1 MAGMTADA
9 LAELVGFDPLG
20 EAFQQNPYPFF
31 EAMRAAS
38 PVWIDPATGL
48 GFVTRHDLV
57 ARMLRDT
64 QTFSSAMGAT
74 PNEPPPAEVADEVA
88 AIKAQGWV
96 RPPTML
102 TVDPPDHTRYRAT
115 VARSFNARVIGALRP
130 EITAIVDDELD
141 RILGQGVVDVNARFS
156 VGVPVRVIVRALN
169 LDSGREADIKQWSDA
184 TTAGIGSRLSN
195 ERAIAAARGTLEMQ
209 RYEHAELVD
218 RQRCPRDNDLLTQLV
233 NAEFPLPDGDN
244 RALTMEELMGIFQQ
258 LLGAGNET
266 TTKLFSQMIRNLAD
280 HPDEWR
286 KLQADP
292 TRAAS
297 IVEEA
302 LRLAAPTQGMF
313 RVVTRDIDVDGVQ
326 LTAGQRIVLSF
337 AAANRDPAVFPDPHA
352 FDPDRANVRDHL
364 AFGLGVHFCIGAP
377 LSRLESIIALERLAA
392 RCAEFRLSADNTF
405 EFLPSYMLRGL
416 RHLWAE
422 FDPVDASVGAGS
434 DAVTGL

>member
-1 MAGMTADA
+1 MSLNVPTG
-9 LAELVGFDPLG
+9 LVGFDPLG
-20 EAFQQNPYPFF
+20 RAFQQNPYPVF
-31 EAMRAAS
+31 EVMRAAA

-64 QTFSSAMGAT
+64 ETFSSAIGAT
-74 PNEPPPAEVADEVA
+74 PNEPPPAEVAEQVA

-141 RILGQGVVDVNARFS
+141 LILGHGMVDVNARFS

-169 LDSGREADIKQWSDA
+169 LDPGREADIKQWSDA

-195 ERAIAAARGTLEMQ
+195 ERAIASAMGTLEMQ

-218 RQRCPRDNDLLTQLV
+218 RQRCPRENDLLTQLV
-233 NAEFPLPDGDN
+233 GAEFPLADGN
-244 RALTMEELMGIFQQ
+244 GSRPLTMEELMGIFQQ

-280 HPDEWR
+280 NDDEWW
-286 KLQADP
+286 KLKSDP
-292 TRAAS
+292 SRATL

-302 LRLAAPTQGMF
+302 LRLATPTQGMF
-313 RVVTRDIDVDGVQ
+313 RVVTRDIDIEGVR
-326 LTAGQRIVLSF
+326 LAAGDRVVLSF

-352 FDPDRANVRDHL
+352 FNPDRPNVRDHL
-364 AFGLGVHFCIGAP
+364 AFGLGTHFCIGAP
-377 LSRLESIIALERLAA
+377 LSRLESVVALERLAA
-392 RCAEFRLSADNTF
+392 RCTDFRLSPDNTY

-416 RHLWAE
+416 RNLFVE
-422 FDPVDASVGAGS
+422 FEIEADAQLEPAG
-434 DAVTGL
+434 TTRR

>member
-1 MAGMTADA
+1 MNVNMPD
-9 LAELVGFDPLG
+9 ELVGFDPLG

-31 EAMRAAS
+31 EVMRAAA
-38 PVWIDPATGL
+38 PVWVDPATGL

-64 QTFSSAMGAT
+64 ETFSSAIGAT
-74 PNEPPPAEVADEVA
+74 PNEPPPAEVAEQVA

-141 RILGQGVVDVNARFS
+141 GVLGQGVVDVNALFS

-169 LDSGREADIKQWSDA
+169 LDPGREADIKQWSDA

-195 ERAIAAARGTLEMQ
+195 ERAIASATGTLEMQ

-218 RQRCPRDNDLLTQLV
+218 RQRCPRENDLLTQLV
-233 NAEFPLPDGDN
+233 GAEFPLADDN
-244 RALTMEELMGIFQQ
+244 GTRPLTMEELMGIFQQ

-266 TTKLFSQMIRNLAD
+266 TTKLFSQMILNLAD
-280 HPDEWR
+280 NHDEWW
-286 KLQADP
+286 KLKADP
-292 TRAAS
+292 SRAAL

-313 RVVTRDIDVDGVQ
+313 RVVTRDVDIEGIH
-326 LTAGQRIVLSF
+326 LAAGDRVVLSF
-337 AAANRDPAVFPDPHA
+337 AAANRDPKVFTDPHA
-352 FDPDRANVRDHL
+352 FNPDRPNVRDHL
-364 AFGLGVHFCIGAP
+364 AFGLGTHFCIGAP
-377 LSRLESIIALERLAA
+377 LSRLESVIALERLAA
-392 RCAEFRLSADNTF
+392 RCADFRLSPDNTY

-416 RHLWAE
+416 RRLLVE
-422 FDPVDASVGAGS
+422 FEIDTRPQRAPAGA
-434 DAVTGL
+434 TRL